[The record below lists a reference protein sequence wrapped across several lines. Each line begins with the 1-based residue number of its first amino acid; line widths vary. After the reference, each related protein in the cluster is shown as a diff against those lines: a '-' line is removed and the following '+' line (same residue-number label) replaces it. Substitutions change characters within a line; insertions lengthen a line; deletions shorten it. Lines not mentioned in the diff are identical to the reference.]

1 MSTIE
6 LDVQGMS
13 CGGCA
18 KHVTQ
23 SLRALPGAGSVDVDL
38 AAGRVRLSGELGHG
52 SEAAI
57 AALAAAG
64 YPAQLTTSPTATTL
78 PKPKGCQS
86 SNGGCCCG

>member
-23 SLRALPGAGSVDVDL
+23 SLRALPGAGSVDVDVDL
-38 AAGRVRLSGELGHG
+38 AGGRVRLSVELGHG
-52 SEAAI
+52 SEADLCARVPAVI
-57 AALAAAG
+57 RG
-64 YPAQLTTSPTATTL
+64 YVTFDRPS
-78 PKPKGCQS
+78 GI
-86 SNGGCCCG
+86 NGTEPGL